1 VKDVPE
7 SWISQTLVTAGRV
20 VFLAPP
26 VFVGAGVDGDG
37 ELGVGEVEFEDVW
50 CAGVFLLAGA
60 LGVAVAGVAWG
71 LTGGGCTGAVL
82 ACAAAWLCARAASEA
97 INRGSR
103 PLAREAWGAGP
114 IAAPTATPIT
124 SIVAASAALAR
135 VEGSRRTRGCA
146 CAAGGSPGE
155 SGVWGVSVI
164 VGCGVQRLRRLKDA
178 APNLFAH

>member
-1 VKDVPE
+1 ME
-7 SWISQTLVTAGRV
+7 
-20 VFLAPP
+20 
-26 VFVGAGVDGDG
+26 GAG
-37 ELGVGEVEFEDVW
+37 ELGVEEAGVEAVW

-71 LTGGGCTGAVL
+71 LTGGGCAGAVL

-97 INRGSR
+97 INRGRR

-124 SIVAASAALAR
+124 SIVAASEALAR

-146 CAAGGSPGE
+146 CARGGAGAAGGSPGD

-164 VGCGVQRLRRLKDA
+164 VGCGVQTSSATQRCG
-178 APNLFAH
+178 PNLFAH